1 MTDMTE
7 TLKNATTADR
17 SSLTDRLLLWG
28 GVAGPVI
35 FVLAFTIA
43 GLLRPGY
50 SPIEQAISD
59 LGVGPNLWLLNVP
72 LVLLGAFIVAFCV
85 GFTRVLGPRLGDPWR
100 WICTVLLA
108 LPGLGYAW
116 AGIFTEAPATM
127 TLHWVVGM
135 PLVGLGAIAG
145 FLITGLRLR
154 RLESFR
160 GLGTYS
166 VVASL
171 LTLALIVVMFSTWTL
186 GFGGLTERVFF
197 IEILAWYVVAAF
209 RLLRDEPTGAAADS

>member
-1 MTDMTE
+1 MIE
-7 TLKNATTADR
+7 TLENTTATD
-17 SSLTDRLLLWG
+17 SSRLTNRLLLLG

-35 FVLAFTIA
+35 FTLAFTIA

-50 SPIEQAISD
+50 SPIQQAISD
-59 LGVGPNLWLLNVP
+59 LGVGSNLWLLNVP
-72 LVLLGAFIVAFCV
+72 LVVLGALIVAFCV
-85 GFTRVLGPRLGDPWR
+85 GFARVLGSRLGNPWR
-100 WICTVLLA
+100 WVCPVLLA

-127 TLHWVVGM
+127 TLHWAVGM

-154 RLESFR
+154 RLESLR

-171 LTLALIVVMFSTWTL
+171 LTLALIVVMFSTWML

-197 IEILAWYVVAAF
+197 VEILAWYVVAAL
-209 RLLRDEPTGAAADS
+209 RLLRGEPTDAGVDG

>member
-1 MTDMTE
+1 MIE
-7 TLKNATTADR
+7 ALENTTATDR
-17 SSLTDRLLLWG
+17 STSTNRLLLLG
-28 GVAGPVI
+28 GVTGPVI
-35 FVLAFTIA
+35 FLLAFTVA
-43 GLLRPGY
+43 GLLRPDY
-50 SPIEQAISD
+50 SPIQQAISD
-59 LGVGPNLWLLNVP
+59 LGVGSNPWLLNVP
-72 LVLLGAFIVAFCV
+72 LVLLGALIVAFCV
-85 GFTRVLGPRLGDPWR
+85 GFARVLGPRLGNPWR
-100 WICTVLLA
+100 WVCPVLLA

-154 RLESFR
+154 RIESLR

-166 VVASL
+166 VVAGL
-171 LTLALIVVMFSTWTL
+171 LTLALIVVMFSTWML

-197 IEILAWYVVAAF
+197 VEILAWYVVAAL
-209 RLLRDEPTGAAADS
+209 RLLRRESTVAGSPAS

>member
-1 MTDMTE
+1 MIE
-7 TLKNATTADR
+7 TLENATTTDR
-17 SSLTDRLLLWG
+17 SPSTNRLLLLG
-28 GVAGPVI
+28 GVTGPVI
-35 FVLAFTIA
+35 FLLAFTVA
-43 GLLRPGY
+43 GLLRPDY
-50 SPIEQAISD
+50 SPIHQAISD
-59 LGVGPNLWLLNVP
+59 LGVGSNPWLLNVP
-72 LVLLGAFIVAFCV
+72 LVLLGALIVAFCV
-85 GFTRVLGPRLGDPWR
+85 GFARVLGPRLGNPWR
-100 WICTVLLA
+100 WVCPVLLA

-154 RLESFR
+154 RIESLR

-166 VVASL
+166 VVAGL
-171 LTLALIVVMFSTWTL
+171 LTLALIVVMFSTWML

-197 IEILAWYVVAAF
+197 VEILAWYVVAAL
-209 RLLRDEPTGAAADS
+209 RLLRGEPTGAGVDG

>member
-1 MTDMTE
+1 MIE
-7 TLKNATTADR
+7 ALENTTATDR
-17 SSLTDRLLLWG
+17 STSTNRLLLLG
-28 GVAGPVI
+28 GVTGPVI
-35 FVLAFTIA
+35 FLLAFTVA
-43 GLLRPGY
+43 GLLRPDY
-50 SPIEQAISD
+50 SPIQQAISD
-59 LGVGPNLWLLNVP
+59 LGVGSNPWLLNVP
-72 LVLLGAFIVAFCV
+72 LVLLGALIVAFCV
-85 GFTRVLGPRLGDPWR
+85 GFARVLGPRLGNPWR
-100 WICTVLLA
+100 WVCPVLLA

-154 RLESFR
+154 RIESLR

-166 VVASL
+166 VVAGL
-171 LTLALIVVMFSTWTL
+171 LTLGLIVVMFSTWML

-197 IEILAWYVVAAF
+197 VEILAWYVVAAL
-209 RLLRDEPTGAAADS
+209 RLLRRESTVAGSPAS

>member
-1 MTDMTE
+1 MIE
-7 TLKNATTADR
+7 TLENATATDR
-17 SSLTDRLLLWG
+17 SPSTNRLLLLG
-28 GVAGPVI
+28 GVTGPLI
-35 FVLAFTIA
+35 FLLAFTVA
-43 GLLRPGY
+43 GLLRPDY
-50 SPIEQAISD
+50 SPIHQAISD
-59 LGVGPNLWLLNVP
+59 LGVGSNPWLLNVP
-72 LVLLGAFIVAFCV
+72 LVLLGALIVAFCV
-85 GFTRVLGPRLGDPWR
+85 GFARVLGPRLGNPWR
-100 WICTVLLA
+100 WVCPVLLA

-154 RLESFR
+154 RIESLR

-166 VVASL
+166 VVAGL
-171 LTLALIVVMFSTWTL
+171 LTLALIVVMFSTWML

-197 IEILAWYVVAAF
+197 VEILAWYVVAAL
-209 RLLRDEPTGAAADS
+209 RLLRREPTGAGVDG